1 MFQGTLVA
9 LVTPFTEGKVDTAAI
24 ERLVDWHVEQGTD
37 GLVPVGTT
45 GESPTVD
52 VDEHKQVIETVVRA
66 ADGRV
71 PVVAGTGGN
80 ATAEAIELTQ
90 FARDAGADGSLQVCP
105 YYNKPTQEG
114 LHAHFAAIA
123 AACDLPMVLYNIPG
137 RTGVSMTPETV
148 ARLADLDQV
157 VGIKEA
163 TGSMDQA
170 SEILAR
176 CDLAVLSGDDS
187 LTLPLMAIGAKGV
200 ISVVANLVP
209 QDMKRLTDAMLAGD
223 VTTARE
229 VHGRLFPLCRAMFIE
244 TNPIPIKTA
253 MQWAGLLE
261 SDERRLPLTDLAPAS
276 ADALRQAMRA
286 YGLPD
291 GTGQAGT

>member
-1 MFQGTLVA
+1 MFHGTLVA
-9 LVTPFTEGKVDTAAI
+9 LVTPFADGQVDYAAI
-24 ERLVDWHVEQGTD
+24 ERLVDWHIEQGTD

-52 VDEHKQVIETVVRA
+52 VAEHEKIIETVVKR

-80 ATAEAIELTQ
+80 ATAEAIELTR
-90 FARDAGADGSLQVCP
+90 FARDVGADGSLQVCP
-105 YYNKPTQEG
+105 YYNKPTQDG
-114 LHAHFAAIA
+114 LYRHFAAIA
-123 AACDLPMVLYNIPG
+123 EACDLPMVLYNIPG
-137 RTGVSMTPETV
+137 RTGISMTPETV

-157 VGIKEA
+157 AAIKEA

-176 CDLAVLSGDDS
+176 CELAVLSGDDS
-187 LTLPLMAIGAKGV
+187 LTLPLMAIGAVGV

-209 QDMKRLTDAMLAGD
+209 QDMKRLTDAMLSGD
-223 VTTARE
+223 VATARE
-229 VHGRLFPLCRAMFIE
+229 AHAGLFPLCRAMFVE

-253 MQWAGLLE
+253 MKWAGLLE

-276 ADALRQAMRA
+276 ADVLRQAMTA

-291 GTGQAGT
+291 GTAQAGT